1 MSQHPLPSVPETGSS
16 PQASPQA
23 SEAAALAAIDALVA
37 PFNRSDAPGLVMGIA
52 RHGRLLYRRA
62 VGMASLEMGVAN
74 TPTTRMRIAST
85 SKHFTAMAVLLLAE
99 DGLLD
104 VDDAVQKHLPE
115 LPQLSPNGPT
125 LRHLLTHTSG
135 WRGHDELWALAHGLT
150 FTRPGPGLP
159 AMARQ
164 SALNFAPGT
173 HMVYSNGGYFLLAKI
188 VERVSG
194 QSFDDFLKAR
204 LFGPLGMPDTASVA
218 TDLDVVPGLAGLYL
232 PAPGG
237 GWQRGL
243 YPCELDG
250 GGSLVSTV
258 DDMLRWLAH
267 MHGSEKTVGS
277 AKSWALLSA
286 PTTLLSGSEVTY
298 GFGLARHPYRGVEI
312 VHHAGAVLGAQSQ
325 MLSVPA
331 HGLDIIVM
339 VNGAAVS
346 PSTLALKVVEL
357 LLGDALQQPEARPLA
372 SAFPSLIGQNYH
384 APSTGSVIG
393 FADVAGKLGM
403 SWQASGAKPLHQGEG
418 KLWLGLQDL
427 PINDLVLD
435 AGDIDP
441 QRAPDTLLLHEGGQP
456 CRFERLPQTVPGIAA
471 VAEQL
476 CGDYTSADLD
486 ATARMA
492 LTDGTLLL
500 TVHGRHGQHACTLAP
515 MSADVMTLTSTDPVL
530 GQMGHST
537 LTVEREQG
545 RVTGLRLHTLR
556 TRNIH
561 LVRQESHA

>member
-1 MSQHPLPSVPETGSS
+1 MSQQTSPSLSDTPSS
-16 PQASPQA
+16 PAA
-23 SEAAALAAIDALVA
+23 AEAAALAAIDALVA
-37 PFNRSDAPGLVMGIA
+37 PFNRGDAPGMVMGIA

-104 VDDAVQKHLPE
+104 VDDAVRKHLPE
-115 LPQLSPNGPT
+115 LPQLSADGPT

-135 WRGHDELWALAHGLT
+135 WRGHDELWAIAHGLT

-164 SALNFAPGT
+164 SELNFEPGT

-194 QSFDDFLKAR
+194 LSYDAFLKTR
-204 LFGPLGMPDTASVA
+204 LFGPLGMPDTASVT
-218 TDLDVVPGLAGLYL
+218 TDLDVVPGLAGLYM

-237 GWQRGL
+237 GWQRGV

-258 DDMLRWLAH
+258 DDMLRWQAH
-267 MHGSEKTVGS
+267 MRASEKTAGS
-277 AKSWALLSA
+277 AKSWSLLSE
-286 PTTLLSGSEVTY
+286 PTTLSSGSKVSY

-339 VNGAAVS
+339 VNGAAVA

-357 LLGDALQQPEARPLA
+357 LLGDALQPPEVRPLA
-372 SAFPSLIGQNYH
+372 SAFPALVGQNYH
-384 APSTGSVIG
+384 DRSTGSVLG

-403 SWQASGAKPLHQGEG
+403 SWQAGGAKAMHQGGG

-427 PINDLVLD
+427 PVNDLVLD

-441 QRAPDTLLLHEGGQP
+441 QRAPDTLVLHEGGQP
-456 CRFERLPQTVPGIAA
+456 RRFERMGEAVPDAA
-471 VAEQL
+471 SLAAQL

-486 ATARMA
+486 ATAQVA
-492 LTDGTLLL
+492 LADGTLLL
-500 TVHGRHGQHACTLAP
+500 TVQGRHGQLVCALTALSADLMTLA
-515 MSADVMTLTSTDPVL
+515 STDPVL
-530 GQMGHST
+530 AQMGASV
-537 LTVEREQG
+537 LNVEREAG
-545 RVTGLRLHTLR
+545 RVVGLRLSTLR
-556 TRNIH
+556 TRNIY
-561 LVRQESHA
+561 LARQEPRA

>member
-1 MSQHPLPSVPETGSS
+1 MSRPTSPSLPETPVS
-16 PQASPQA
+16 PAAVASDAQ
-23 SEAAALAAIDALVA
+23 AAALAAIDALVA
-37 PFNRSDAPGLVMGIA
+37 PFNRSDAPGAVVGIA

-104 VDDAVQKHLPE
+104 VEDPVHKHLPE
-115 LPQLSPNGPT
+115 MPQLSANGPT

-164 SALNFAPGT
+164 GELNFEPGT

-194 QSFDDFLKAR
+194 QSFNDFLKAR
-204 LFGPLGMPDTASVA
+204 LFGPLGMPDTFSVA
-218 TDLDVVPGLAGLYL
+218 TDLDVVPGLAGLYM

-237 GWQRGL
+237 GWQRGV

-258 DDMLRWLAH
+258 DDMLRWQAH
-267 MHGSEKTVGS
+267 MRASDKIVGS
-277 AKSWALLSA
+277 AKSWALLSQ
-286 PTTLLSGSEVTY
+286 PTTLSSGSKVTY

-339 VNGAAVS
+339 VNGAALG

-357 LLGDALQQPEARPLA
+357 LLGDALQPPEVRPQA
-372 SAFPSLIGQNYH
+372 SAFPALVGQKYH
-384 APSTGSVIG
+384 APATGSVLG
-393 FADVAGKLGM
+393 FADVAGKLAM
-403 SWQASGAKPLHQGEG
+403 SWQASAAHPMHQGDG

-427 PINDLVLD
+427 PVNDLVLD
-435 AGDIDP
+435 ASDLDP
-441 QRAPDTLLLHEGGQP
+441 QRAPDTLVLHEGGQP
-456 CRFERLPQTVPGIAA
+456 RRFERLAEAA
-471 VAEQL
+471 PDAASLADAL

-486 ATARMA
+486 ATAHMA
-492 LTDGTLLL
+492 LVDGTLLL
-500 TVHGRHGQHACTLAP
+500 TVHGRHGQHVCALAP
-515 MSADVMTLTSTDPVL
+515 LSADVMTLTSTDPVL
-530 GQMGHST
+530 SQMGKSI
-537 LTVEREQG
+537 LNVERKAG
-545 RVTGLRLHTLR
+545 RVVGLRLDTLR

-561 LVRQESHA
+561 LARQEPRA

>member
-1 MSQHPLPSVPETGSS
+1 MSQQPSPSLPETPSS
-16 PQASPQA
+16 PSAA
-23 SEAAALAAIDALVA
+23 ETAALAAIDALVA
-37 PFNRSDAPGLVMGIA
+37 PFNRGDAPGLVIGIA
-52 RHGRLLYRRA
+52 RNGRLLYRRA
-62 VGMASLEMGVAN
+62 VGMANLEMGVAL

-99 DGLLD
+99 DGLLS
-104 VDDAVQKHLPE
+104 VDDAVQKYLPE
-115 LPQLSPNGPT
+115 LPQLSANGPK

-135 WRGHDELWALAHGLT
+135 WRGHDELWAIAHGLT
-150 FTRPGPGLP
+150 FTHPGPGLP

-164 SALNFAPGT
+164 SELNFEPGT

-194 QSFDDFLKAR
+194 KSFNDFLKTR

-218 TDLDVVPGLAGLYL
+218 TDLDVVPGLAGLYV
-232 PAPGG
+232 PAIGGG
-237 GWQRGL
+237 GWQRGM

-250 GGSLVSTV
+250 GGSLVSTL
-258 DDMLRWLAH
+258 DDMLRWQAH
-267 MHGSEKTVGS
+267 MRSSEKTVGS
-277 AKSWALLSA
+277 AKSWALLSE
-286 PTTLLSGSEVTY
+286 PTTLSSGSKVTY

-339 VNGAAVS
+339 VNGAAVAPS
-346 PSTLALKVVEL
+346 PLALKVVEL
-357 LLGDALQQPEARPLA
+357 LLGDVLQPPEVRPQA
-372 SAFPSLIGQNYH
+372 SAFPSLVGHNYH

-393 FADVAGKLGM
+393 FSADAAGRLCM
-403 SWQASGAKPLHQGEG
+403 SWQASGGKPMHQGDG

-427 PINDLVLD
+427 PVNDLVLD

-441 QRAPDTLLLHEGGQP
+441 QRAPDTLVLHEGGQP
-456 CRFERLPQTVPGIAA
+456 RRFERLDAA
-471 VAEQL
+471 VPDAASLAEQL

-486 ATARMA
+486 ATGRMT
-492 LTDGTLLL
+492 LVDGTLLF
-500 TVHGRHGQHACTLAP
+500 TVQGRHGQHACALTPL
-515 MSADVMTLTSTDPVL
+515 SADVMTLVSTDPVL
-530 GQMGHST
+530 SQMGKSI
-537 LTVEREQG
+537 LNVERKAG
-545 RVTGLRLHTLR
+545 RVVGLRMDTLR

-561 LVRQESHA
+561 FARQEQRA

>member
-1 MSQHPLPSVPETGSS
+1 MSQQTSPSLSDTPSS
-16 PQASPQA
+16 PAA
-23 SEAAALAAIDALVA
+23 AEAAALAAIDALVA
-37 PFNRSDAPGLVMGIA
+37 PFNRGDAPGMVMGIA

-104 VDDAVQKHLPE
+104 VDDAVRKHLPE
-115 LPQLSPNGPT
+115 LPQLSADGPT

-135 WRGHDELWALAHGLT
+135 WRGHDELWAIAHGLT

-164 SALNFAPGT
+164 SELNFEPGT

-194 QSFDDFLKAR
+194 LSYDAFLKTR
-204 LFGPLGMPDTASVA
+204 LFGPLGMPDTASVT
-218 TDLDVVPGLAGLYL
+218 TDLDVVPGLAGLYM

-237 GWQRGL
+237 GWQRGV

-258 DDMLRWLAH
+258 DDMLRWQAH
-267 MHGSEKTVGS
+267 MRASEKTAGS
-277 AKSWALLSA
+277 AKSWSLLSE
-286 PTTLLSGSEVTY
+286 PTTLSSGSKVSY

-339 VNGAAVS
+339 VNGAAVA
-346 PSTLALKVVEL
+346 PSALALKVVEL
-357 LLGDALQQPEARPLA
+357 LLGDALQPPEVRPLA
-372 SAFPSLIGQNYH
+372 SAFPALVGQNYH
-384 APSTGSVIG
+384 DRSTGSVLG

-403 SWQASGAKPLHQGEG
+403 SWQAGGAKAMHQGGG

-427 PINDLVLD
+427 PVNDLVLD

-441 QRAPDTLLLHEGGQP
+441 QRAPDTLVLHEGGQP
-456 CRFERLPQTVPGIAA
+456 RRFERMGEAVPDAA
-471 VAEQL
+471 SLAAQL

-486 ATARMA
+486 ATAQVA
-492 LTDGTLLL
+492 LADGTLLL
-500 TVHGRHGQHACTLAP
+500 TVQGRHGQHVCALTALSADLMTLA
-515 MSADVMTLTSTDPVL
+515 STDPVL
-530 GQMGHST
+530 AQMGASV
-537 LTVEREQG
+537 LNVEREAG
-545 RVTGLRLHTLR
+545 RVVGLRLSTLR
-556 TRNIH
+556 TRNIY
-561 LVRQESHA
+561 LARQEPRA

>member
-1 MSQHPLPSVPETGSS
+1 M
-16 PQASPQA
+16 
-23 SEAAALAAIDALVA
+23 AAIDALVA
-37 PFNRSDAPGLVMGIA
+37 PFNRGDAPGLTVGIA

-62 VGMASLEMGVAN
+62 VGMASLEMGVAL

-99 DGLLD
+99 DGLLG

-115 LPQLSPNGPT
+115 LPQLSANGPT

-135 WRGHDELWALAHGLT
+135 WRGHDELWAIAHGLT

-164 SALNFAPGT
+164 SELNFEPGT

-194 QSFDDFLKAR
+194 LGFDAFLKTR

-218 TDLDVVPGLAGLYL
+218 TDLDVVPGLAGLYM
-232 PAPGG
+232 PAPAG

-267 MHGSEKTVGS
+267 MRGDQKIVGS
-277 AKSWALLSA
+277 ARSWALLSE
-286 PTTLLSGSEVTY
+286 PTTLSSGSKVSY

-339 VNGAAVS
+339 SNGAAVA
-346 PSTLALKVVEL
+346 PSTLALKAVEL
-357 LLGDALQQPEARPLA
+357 LLGDALQPPEARPLA
-372 SAFPSLIGQNYH
+372 SAFPALVGQRYH
-384 APSTGSVIG
+384 APSTGRLIA

-403 SWQASGAKPLHQGEG
+403 SWQASAAKPMHQGEG
-418 KLWLGLQDL
+418 KLWLDLQDL
-427 PINDLVLD
+427 PTNDLVLD
-435 AGDIDP
+435 ASDIDP
-441 QRAPDTLLLHEGGQP
+441 QRTPDTLVLHEGGQP
-456 CRFERLPQTVPGIAA
+456 RRFERMAETAPDVAA
-471 VAEQL
+471 LAGQL
-476 CGDYTSADLD
+476 CGDYTSPDLD

-492 LTDGTLLL
+492 LVDGTLMFM
-500 TVHGRHGQHACTLAP
+500 VQGRHGMHACAVTPL
-515 MSADVMTLTSTDPVL
+515 SADVMTLVSTDPVL
-530 GQMGHST
+530 GQMGRSI
-537 LTVEREQG
+537 LNVEREAG
-545 RVTGLRLHTLR
+545 RVVGLRLDTSR
-556 TRNIH
+556 SRNIH
-561 LVRQESHA
+561 FARQESLA

>member
-1 MSQHPLPSVPETGSS
+1 MSQQPSSSLPDSPSS
-16 PQASPQA
+16 PAA
-23 SEAAALAAIDALVA
+23 AEAAALAAIDALVT
-37 PFNRSDAPGLVMGIA
+37 PLNRSDAPGMVIGIA

-115 LPQLSPNGPT
+115 MPQLSANGPT

-135 WRGHDELWALAHGLT
+135 WRGHDELWAIAHGLT

-159 AMARQ
+159 SMARQ
-164 SALNFAPGT
+164 SELNFEPGT
-173 HMVYSNGGYFLLAKI
+173 QMVYSNGGYFLLAKI

-194 QSFDDFLKAR
+194 QSFNDFLKAR
-204 LFGPLGMPDTASVA
+204 LFGPLGMPDTASVVS
-218 TDLDVVPGLAGLYL
+218 DLDVVPGLAGQYL

-237 GWQRGL
+237 GWQRGV

-258 DDMLRWLAH
+258 DDMLRWQAH
-267 MHGSEKTVGS
+267 MRSSEKIVGS
-277 AKSWALLSA
+277 ARSWALLSE
-286 PTTLLSGSEVTY
+286 PTTLSSGSKVTY

-339 VNGAAVS
+339 VNGAPVAPS
-346 PSTLALKVVEL
+346 PLALKVVEL
-357 LLGDALQQPEARPLA
+357 LLGDALEPHEVRPLA
-372 SAFPSLIGQNYH
+372 SAFPTLIGQRYH
-384 APSTGSVIG
+384 APSTGSLIG
-393 FADVAGKLGM
+393 FADVGGKLGM
-403 SWQASGAKPLHQGEG
+403 SWQAGAPKPMHQGEG

-427 PINDLVLD
+427 PVNDLVLD

-441 QRAPDTLLLHEGGQP
+441 QRAPDTLVLHEGGQP
-456 CRFERLPQTVPGIAA
+456 RRFERMGETVPDVATL
-471 VAEQL
+471 AEQL

-486 ATARMA
+486 ATAQMA
-492 LTDGTLLL
+492 LVDGRLLL
-500 TVHGRHGQHACTLAP
+500 TVQGRHGQHACALTP
-515 MSADVMTLTSTDPVL
+515 VSADVMTLTSTDPVL
-530 GQMGHST
+530 SQMGNS
-537 LTVEREQG
+537 LLNVERKAG
-545 RVTGLRLHTLR
+545 RVVGLRLDTLR

-561 LVRQESHA
+561 LVRQEPRA

>member
-1 MSQHPLPSVPETGSS
+1 MSQQTSPSLSDTPSS
-16 PQASPQA
+16 PAA
-23 SEAAALAAIDALVA
+23 AEAAALAAIDALVA
-37 PFNRSDAPGLVMGIA
+37 PFNRSDAPGMVMGIA

-104 VDDAVQKHLPE
+104 VDDAVRKHLPE
-115 LPQLSPNGPT
+115 LPQLSADGPT

-135 WRGHDELWALAHGLT
+135 WRGHDELWAIAHGLT

-164 SALNFAPGT
+164 SELNFEPGT

-194 QSFDDFLKAR
+194 LSYDDFLKKR
-204 LFGPLGMPDTASVA
+204 LFGPLGMPDTASVT
-218 TDLDVVPGLAGLYL
+218 TDLDVVPGLAGLYM

-237 GWQRGL
+237 GWQRGV

-258 DDMLRWLAH
+258 DDMLRWQAH
-267 MHGSEKTVGS
+267 MRAGEKTVGS
-277 AKSWALLSA
+277 AKSWALLSE
-286 PTTLLSGSEVTY
+286 PTTLSSGSKVSY

-339 VNGAAVS
+339 VNGAAVA

-357 LLGDALQQPEARPLA
+357 LLGDALQPPEVRPLA
-372 SAFPSLIGQNYH
+372 SAFPALVGQNYH
-384 APSTGSVIG
+384 DRATGSVLG

-403 SWQASGAKPLHQGEG
+403 SWQAGGAKAMHQGDG

-427 PINDLVLD
+427 PVNDLVLD
-435 AGDIDP
+435 ASDIDP
-441 QRAPDTLLLHEGGQP
+441 QRAPDTLVLHEGGQP
-456 CRFERLPQTVPGIAA
+456 RCFERMGETAPDAA
-471 VAEQL
+471 SLAAQL
-476 CGDYTSADLD
+476 CGDYASADLD
-486 ATARMA
+486 ATAQVA
-492 LTDGTLLL
+492 LADGALLL
-500 TVHGRHGQHACTLAP
+500 TVQGRHGQHVCALTAL
-515 MSADVMTLTSTDPVL
+515 SADLMTLVSTDPVL
-530 GQMGHST
+530 GQMGAST
-537 LTVEREQG
+537 LNVEREAG
-545 RVTGLRLHTLR
+545 RVVGLRLSTLR
-556 TRNIH
+556 TRNIYFA
-561 LVRQESHA
+561 RQEPRA